1 VGALVYAEVVAGL
14 GVLVDGGSLLLK
26 AQIVKSTL
34 FLIVKTTLFL
44 FLIVKST
51 LYLFLIV
58 KTTLFLFL
66 IVKSTLFL
74 RTLSLLSLLVQAQI
88 VKSILFLRLYIVD
101 TMGHCLLRTRFL
113 VLGLYY

>member
-1 VGALVYAEVVAGL
+1 MGALVYAEVVAGL

-26 AQIVKSTL
+26 AQIVKST
-34 FLIVKTTLFL
+34 
-44 FLIVKST
+44 
-51 LYLFLIV
+51 LFLIV